1 MKESPAGQKQK
12 GKLFIVATPIGNLE
26 DLTFRAVRVLSQV
39 DFIACEDTR
48 QTIKLLNKY
57 NLKKRL
63 ISYYQPKE
71 NQKIP
76 KIMNLLQEGKDLAL
90 VSDAGTPGLS
100 DPGFRLIK
108 EAIRESIQLIPIPGA
123 SAAIAALTASGL
135 PTDRFLF
142 IGFPPHKK
150 EKTRK
155 LLESIKNERSTLVF
169 YLPARKI
176 MPFLEMTQ
184 EILGNREA
192 VIAREMTKI
201 HEEFI
206 RGSIEEIIKKLKA
219 KILKGEATVLIK
231 GSK

>member
-1 MKESPAGQKQK
+1 M
-12 GKLFIVATPIGNLE
+12 ATPIGNLE
-26 DLTFRAVRVLSQV
+26 DLTFRALRVLSQV

-76 KIMNLLQEGKDLAL
+76 MIMNLLQEGKDLAL

-155 LLESIKNERSTLVF
+155 LLESIKNEDSTLVF
-169 YLPARKI
+169 YLPVRKI

-206 RGSIEEIIKKLKA
+206 RGSIEEIIEKLKA
-219 KILKGEATVLIK
+219 KILKGEATVLVK